1 MILLDGRKIAE
12 YIYQEIKSTMKKS
25 GIRPGLAAILV
36 GEDSSSKLYV
46 DLKGRVATNLGFY
59 FKKIHLKKYA
69 TPKVVMSAIKECNA
83 DKKIHGFLVQL
94 PLPPQFKKD
103 DILQWLDSKKDIDCI
118 GSQQFL
124 AFASGDRTIQPPTA
138 QAVIELL
145 SSIQMKLSGLCV
157 VVIGDGFFGR
167 QIALRCLNEDAT
179 VLLANSKTRNLLRFT
194 KQADVVITAIGKPGF
209 LTGSMIKKGTVVID
223 VGITKKGKSILGD
236 VDFNSVSKKAC
247 ALTPVPGGV
256 GPLTVALL
264 MRNTFL
270 VALERKTKL

>member
-12 YIYQEIKSTMKKS
+12 NIYQEIKSSMKKS
-25 GIRPGLAAILV
+25 RTTPGLAAILV

-59 FKKIHLKKYA
+59 FKKIHLERNA
-69 TPKVVMSAIKECNA
+69 TPKAVIDAIKQCNA

-94 PLPPQFKKD
+94 PLPSQFKKD
-103 DILQWLDSKKDIDCI
+103 DILRYIDSKKDIDCI
-118 GSQQFL
+118 GAQQFL
-124 AFASGDRTIQPPTA
+124 AFATGDRTIHPPTA

-145 SSIQMKLSGLCV
+145 SSIQMSLRGVCV
-157 VVIGDGFFGR
+157 TVIGDGFFGR

-179 VLLANSKTRNLLRFT
+179 VLLANSKTRNLSHFT

-209 LTGSMIKKGTVVID
+209 LTGSMIKKGAIVID
-223 VGITKKGKSILGD
+223 VGITKKGKIILGD
-236 VDFNSVSKKAC
+236 VDFDSVAKKAR

-264 MRNTFL
+264 MKNTEL
-270 VALERKTKL
+270 AALERKAKL